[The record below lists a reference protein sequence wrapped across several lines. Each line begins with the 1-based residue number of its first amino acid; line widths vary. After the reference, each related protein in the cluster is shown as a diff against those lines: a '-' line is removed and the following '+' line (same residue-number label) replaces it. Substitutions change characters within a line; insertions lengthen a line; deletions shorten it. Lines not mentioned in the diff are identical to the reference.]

1 MNTSS
6 HLIHISG
13 DQSNFLIVQT
23 FLSLFCFPYCS
34 FTVDSSN
41 GSIRASKVLD
51 YEKNKEFMFFLL
63 ANDGGRFFEEDK
75 RYVTTIRVSLRDI
88 NDNQPVFLETPY
100 AADIMEN
107 QTDVVFVYQV
117 SDFLKLNLLVVK
129 QSSLS
134 VTIKICKRRERT
146 GNRFRQRTLQWQIT
160 LCSVH
165 FFRSLQQM

>member
-6 HLIHISG
+6 HLIHVSG
-13 DQSNFLIVQT
+13 DQSHFLLVQT

-63 ANDGGRFFEEDK
+63 ANDGGRFFEGDT

-117 SDFLKLNLLVVK
+117 SDFLKLNSCSKTVE
-129 QSSLS
+129 S
-134 VTIKICKRRERT
+134 VSYYQNLQKAREK
-146 GNRFRQRTLQWQIT
+146 W
-160 LCSVH
+160 
-165 FFRSLQQM
+165 